1 MHVPKADI
9 RVFVE
14 VLGTR
19 FRPGTSSRPAAE
31 QHTKQSPG
39 SSHLTSGT
47 CLDRGWQ
54 VGTLL
59 SDTPV
64 RGPCAPRSPRA
75 HSSAR
80 VVLAI
85 CPSILTI
92 STTRSTLRH
101 NTSGLG
107 YRSCFSHGWAACG
120 FVCVFPPFSC
130 SRIPEI
136 PATPWTSASQ
146 TVDQCHWE
154 PARRLFL
161 GPPHTPGPPPG
172 RRWRCWSKTPGGE
185 TSGVSGS
192 DCALQGF
199 VG

>member
-1 MHVPKADI
+1 M
-9 RVFVE
+9 
-14 VLGTR
+14 
-19 FRPGTSSRPAAE
+19 
-31 QHTKQSPG
+31 
-39 SSHLTSGT
+39 
-47 CLDRGWQ
+47 
-54 VGTLL
+54 GTLL

-161 GPPHTPGPPPG
+161 GPPPPHSWASPWKEVALLVKDTRRRNFWSFWVGLCVTRIRRLNPCQPPTEPSCTESRCSLPRVRG
-172 RRWRCWSKTPGGE
+172 RTIKPAE
-185 TSGVSGS
+185 QQTSAV
-192 DCALQGF
+192 APWNP
-199 VG
+199 VH